1 MTAPPQ
7 LAAQLQW
14 AARGLQAV
22 QAGQSSTDWLTTQCP
37 PALRPG
43 VQALLL
49 TALRHWGRA
58 QALRQQLT
66 PKTPH
71 PAVDALLCLC
81 LALRVHE
88 PAPYPEHTLVSQA
101 VEAAKKEPRTKA
113 LAALINACLRRFG
126 REREALMAL
135 TDRETQAR
143 WNHPAWWVDR
153 LRADHPDHWQDLLAQ
168 AQQHPPMVLRV
179 NLRRTTLS
187 DWLDRCRQMGIEA
200 RPLGAVAVWLPQ
212 PVPVQ
217 RLPGFDQGHC
227 SVQDLAAQ
235 MAAPLLLD
243 ALGPPPQ
250 TGPWQLLDA
259 CAAPGGKTA
268 HLLERAGADAEVLAL
283 DVDASRLSRVRD
295 NLLRLGLRART
306 QVADAACPDTWAEP
320 AEVFDGILLDAPCSA
335 SGIVRRHP
343 DIPWLRR
350 PDDLDGLARQQRAL
364 LEGLWPRLK
373 PGGFLLYCTCSVF
386 RVEGETQLETFVAH
400 NTDALRRPAPG
411 HLIPVKAANR
421 GSVGDNGVCE
431 PDGFFYALL
440 QKAG

>member
-1 MTAPPQ
+1 MTPPPR
-7 LAAQLQW
+7 LSAQLQW

-22 QAGQSSTDWLTTQCP
+22 QAGQSSTDWLGQCP
-37 PALRPG
+37 PELRPG

-49 TALRHWGRA
+49 TALRQWGRA
-58 QALRQQLT
+58 RALRQQLT
-66 PKTPH
+66 PKAPH

-81 LALRVHE
+81 LGLWVHE

-101 VEAAKKEPRTKA
+101 VEAAKKEPRTRA
-113 LAALINACLRRFG
+113 MAGLINACLRRFG

-135 TDRETQAR
+135 TDRDPQAF
-143 WNHPAWWVDR
+143 WNHPDWWVDR
-153 LRADHPDHWQDLLAQ
+153 LRIDHPDRWQDLLAQ
-168 AQQHPPMVLRV
+168 AQQRPPMVLRI
-179 NLRRTTLS
+179 NARRTTLG
-187 DWLDRCRQMGIEA
+187 DWLARCRQAGIEV
-200 RPLGAVAVWLPQ
+200 RPLGDMAVWLPH
-212 PVPVQ
+212 PVSVQ
-217 RLPGFDQGHC
+217 RIPGFDQGHC

-243 ALGPPPQ
+243 ALGPAPDRS
-250 TGPWQLLDA
+250 PWQLLDA

-268 HLLERAGADAEVLAL
+268 HLLERAGKQAEVLAL
-283 DVDASRLSRVRD
+283 DVDASRLNRVQE
-295 NLLRLGLRART
+295 NLHRLGLQAHT
-306 QVADAACPDTWAEP
+306 QVADAARPDTWARSGQL
-320 AEVFDGILLDAPCSA
+320 FDGILLDAPCSA

-350 PDDLDGLARQQRAL
+350 PEDLDTLARQQATL
-364 LEGLWPRLK
+364 LAGLWPRLK

-386 RVEGETQLETFVAH
+386 RMEGELQVQTFVAH

-411 HLIPVKAANR
+411 HLIPGKAADGR
-421 GSVGDNGVCE
+421 SVGDNGACE